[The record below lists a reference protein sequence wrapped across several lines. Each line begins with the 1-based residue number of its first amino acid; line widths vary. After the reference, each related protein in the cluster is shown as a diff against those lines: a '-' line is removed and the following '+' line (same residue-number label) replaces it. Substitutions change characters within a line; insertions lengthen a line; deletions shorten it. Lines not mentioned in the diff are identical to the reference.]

1 MIINLLRRFKW
12 VFLLATILSTI
23 SAFAGVAMLSVITE
37 RIASL
42 SGETQGVHEFVFFA
56 AALIGVVIFGITSQ
70 YILARLGAQIVFEIQ
85 NTMSRRL
92 LRTPYEKMEKMGGH
106 RIMATLGTDVSSF
119 SKGLMILPQF
129 IYSITTVL
137 FCLAYMFYSSWQ
149 MTVLVIL
156 TLAVIIFVAQIFI
169 RYGMVHMTALREHS
183 DVFYSGLR
191 TLVDGGKELNI
202 NANRKAQFYET
213 ILSPVFSSIRDGSI
227 KVSTAFISLNSW
239 TNVSIF
245 GLIGAVIYGSVY
257 FPGVTAGTIIGFSL
271 LILYLVEPLENIVEA
286 VQDAGTFIVSYRK
299 IESLELS
306 EDTGFFAGRINDEGM
321 PVNWKSLVVKSLT
334 YTYRRGAEDYA
345 FSIGP
350 FDLNFERGKT
360 YFLTG
365 GNGSGKSTFAKVL
378 VGLYTPESG
387 GIYIDN
393 REVGRDISQE
403 WYCANFSTIFS
414 DFFLFDQVLDR
425 NGGLADDA
433 IIGEYLKK
441 FKLSDKVKIE
451 GGVLSSV
458 DLSQGQK
465 KRLALLL
472 SYIEDAPICVYDE
485 WTADQDPY
493 FREYFY
499 KVLLPEQKRKGKTM
513 IVITHDDR
521 YFHLADGQIR
531 FEDGKAVCVLDQNK
545 IVDTELV

>member
-1 MIINLLRRFKW
+1 MIISLLRRFKW

-37 RIASL
+37 RIAGL
-42 SGETQGVHEFVFFA
+42 SGESKGLHEFVFFA

-70 YILARLGAQIVFEIQ
+70 YILAKLGAQIVFEIQ
-85 NTMSRRL
+85 NIMSRRL
-92 LRTPYEKMEKMGGH
+92 LRTSYEKMEKMGGH

-149 MTVLVIL
+149 MTFLVVL
-156 TLAVIIFVAQIFI
+156 TFAVIIFVAQIFI
-169 RYGMVHMTALREHS
+169 RSGMAHMVALREHS

-191 TLVDGGKELNI
+191 TLVDGGKELSI
-202 NANRKAQFYET
+202 NANRKTHFYNT
-213 ILSPVFSSIRDGSI
+213 ILSPVFRLIRDRSI
-227 KVSTAFISLNSW
+227 KVSAVFIVLNSG
-239 TNVSIF
+239 TNASIF
-245 GLIGAVIYGSVY
+245 ALIGAVIYGSTY
-257 FPGVTAGTIIGFSL
+257 FPDVTMGTVVGFSL
-271 LILYLVEPLENIVEA
+271 LILYLVEPLENIVGT
-286 VQDAGTFIVSYRK
+286 VQDAGSFIVSYRK

-306 EDTGFFAGRINDEGM
+306 EDTCFFAGRVSDEGM
-321 PVNWKSLVVKSLT
+321 PVNWKSIAVKGLT
-334 YTYRRGAEDYA
+334 YAYQRGADDYT

-378 VGLYTPESG
+378 VGLYAPRSG

-393 REVGRDISQE
+393 RAVGGDISEE
-403 WYCANFSTIFS
+403 WYRANFSTIFS

-425 NGGLADDA
+425 NGMLADDV
-433 IIGEYLKK
+433 IIDEYLKK
-441 FKLSDKVKIE
+441 LELFDKVKTE

-499 KVLLPEQKRKGKTM
+499 KVLLPEQKGKGKTM
-513 IVITHDDR
+513 VVITHDDR
-521 YFHLADGQIR
+521 YFHLADEQIR
-531 FEDGKAVCVLDQNK
+531 FEDGKVVLGFEQNK

>member
-1 MIINLLRRFKW
+1 MIINLLQRFRW

-42 SGETQGVHEFVFFA
+42 SGESKGVHEFVFFA
-56 AALIGVVIFGITSQ
+56 AALLGVVIFGIASQ
-70 YILARLGAQIVFEIQ
+70 YMLARLGAQIVFEIQ

-169 RYGMVHMTALREHS
+169 RYGMVHMTALRERS

-191 TLVDGGKELNI
+191 TLVDGGKELSI

-213 ILSPVFSSIRDGSI
+213 ILSPVFGSIRDGSI

-257 FPGVTAGTIIGFSL
+257 FPDVTAGTVVGFSL
-271 LILYLVEPLENIVEA
+271 LILYLVEPLENIVDT
-286 VQDAGTFIVSYRK
+286 VQDAGSFIVSYRK

-306 EDTGFFAGRINDEGM
+306 EDSSFFAGRLSDEGM
-321 PVNWKSLVVKSLT
+321 PVNWKSLTVSDLT
-334 YTYRRGAEDYA
+334 YTYQRDVEGFA
-345 FSIGP
+345 FTIGP

-378 VGLYTPESG
+378 VGLYAPESG
-387 GIYIDN
+387 SIYIDD
-393 REVGRDISQE
+393 REVGCDISQE
-403 WYCANFSTIFS
+403 WYRANFSAIFS

-425 NGGLADDA
+425 NGRLADDA
-433 IIGEYLKK
+433 IIGEYLRKL
-441 FKLSDKVKIE
+441 KLSDKVKTE

-472 SYIEDAPICVYDE
+472 SYVEDAPICVYDE
-485 WTADQDPY
+485 WTSDQDPY

-521 YFHLADGQIR
+521 YFHLADEQIE
-531 FEDGKAVCVLDQNK
+531 FEDGRAVCVLEQSK
-545 IVDTELV
+545 TADTELV